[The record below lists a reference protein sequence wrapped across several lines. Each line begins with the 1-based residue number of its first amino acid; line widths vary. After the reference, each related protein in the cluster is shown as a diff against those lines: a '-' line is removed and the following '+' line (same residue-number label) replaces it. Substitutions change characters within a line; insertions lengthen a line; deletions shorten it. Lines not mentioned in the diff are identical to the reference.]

1 MAKRLTTAA
10 RLSLGFGILLV
21 FLVGIGLLGLNRLGT
36 VERMLDR
43 IVQVDWQKT
52 VLANDVI
59 DLVNAQTRDSF
70 LLFHV
75 PESTHP
81 TIRARIAK
89 RIDAISAHLDRIDGL
104 LYLPEGREMLT
115 QIRDKRRSYV
125 SSFQQ
130 VSSLLETGRREDASE
145 HMAAHTTP
153 ALDELLASIDAL
165 IRLQGR
171 ILESAGEEAAASY
184 LRART
189 QIFAFLAL
197 ALISSILI
205 SVWIVRAVTRPL
217 GGEPEAA
224 KDAVERIARGD
235 LSALIPV
242 KEGDTHSLLAALRQM
257 QSSLREMIGTLTA
270 NADSVASAAEQLA
283 VASKQLAESSAHQS
297 DAATSMASAIDE
309 MTTSIQQVSDNAT
322 DARRITVDAGE
333 RSDSGSQVI
342 GSTVREMQAIAN
354 TVAEAARTIR
364 QVGDGS
370 QQISTVVQVIKEV
383 ADQTNLLALNA
394 SIEAARAGE
403 QGRGF
408 AVVAD
413 EVRKLAERT
422 AKATMDISA
431 MIDTMLSS
439 SETAMRTTEAA
450 VTQVEGGVQLARA
463 AGDAMRAISDGTQQA
478 VRSVNGIYTA
488 LSEQSQASAEIAT
501 NVEQIAQMS
510 EENSAATQQAYE
522 TARQLRE
529 LAAGTRA
536 AVRVF
541 SL

>member
-1 MAKRLTTAA
+1 
-10 RLSLGFGILLV
+10 
-21 FLVGIGLLGLNRLGT
+21 
-36 VERMLDR
+36 
-43 IVQVDWQKT
+43 
-52 VLANDVI
+52 
-59 DLVNAQTRDSF
+59 
-70 LLFHV
+70 
-75 PESTHP
+75 
-81 TIRARIAK
+81 
-89 RIDAISAHLDRIDGL
+89 
-104 LYLPEGREMLT
+104 MLT

-145 HMAAHTTP
+145 HMATHTTP

-171 ILESAGEEAAASY
+171 ILESTGEEAAASY

-189 QIFAFLAL
+189 QIFIFLAL
-197 ALISSILI
+197 ALISSLLI

-242 KEGDTHSLLAALRQM
+242 REGDTHSLLAALHQM
-257 QSSLREMIGTLTA
+257 QSSLRQMIGTLTA

-283 VASKQLAESSAHQS
+283 VASKQLAESSARQS

-309 MTTSIQQVSDNAT
+309 MTTSIQQVSENAT
-322 DARRITVDAGE
+322 DARQITVDAGE
-333 RSDSGSQVI
+333 RSDSGNQVI
-342 GSTVREMQAIAN
+342 GSTVREMQAIAS
-354 TVAEAARTIR
+354 TVAEAATTIR

-439 SETAMRTTEAA
+439 SETAMRTTETA
-450 VTQVEGGVQLARA
+450 VTQVEDGVKLARA

>member
-1 MAKRLTTAA
+1 MARRLTTAT

-104 LYLPEGREMLT
+104 LHLPEGREMLT

-130 VSSLLETGRREDASE
+130 VSSLLEAGRREDASE
-145 HMAAHTTP
+145 HMATHTTP

-171 ILESAGEEAAASY
+171 ILESTGEEAAASY
-184 LRART
+184 LRSRT
-189 QIFAFLAL
+189 QIFVFLAL

-242 KEGDTHSLLAALRQM
+242 REGDTHSLLAALHQM

-283 VASKQLAESSAHQS
+283 VASKQLAESSARQS

-309 MTTSIQQVSDNAT
+309 MTTSIQQVSENAT
-322 DARRITVDAGE
+322 DARQITVDAGE
-333 RSDSGSQVI
+333 RSDSGNQVI
-342 GSTVREMQAIAN
+342 GSTVREMQAIAS
-354 TVAEAARTIR
+354 TVAEAATTIR

-439 SETAMRTTEAA
+439 SDTAMRTTAAA
-450 VTQVEGGVQLARA
+450 VTQVEDGVKLARA

>member
-81 TIRARIAK
+81 AIRARIAK
-89 RIDAISAHLDRIDGL
+89 RIDAISAKLDRIDGL
-104 LYLPEGREMLT
+104 LHLPEGREMLT

-145 HMAAHTTP
+145 HMATHTTP

-431 MIDTMLSS
+431 MIDTMLSN

-529 LAAGTRA
+529 LAAETRT

>member
-81 TIRARIAK
+81 AIRARIAK
-89 RIDAISAHLDRIDGL
+89 RIDAISAKLDRIDGL
-104 LYLPEGREMLT
+104 LHLPEGREMLT

-130 VSSLLETGRREDASE
+130 VSSLLETGRREAASE
-145 HMAAHTTP
+145 HMATHTTP

-242 KEGDTHSLLAALRQM
+242 REGDTHSLLAALHQM

-322 DARRITVDAGE
+322 DARQITVDAGE
-333 RSDSGSQVI
+333 RSDSGNQVI
-342 GSTVREMQAIAN
+342 GSTVREMQAIAS
-354 TVAEAARTIR
+354 TVAEAATTIR

-439 SETAMRTTEAA
+439 SDTAMRTTAAA
-450 VTQVEGGVQLARA
+450 VTQVEDGVKLARA

-529 LAAGTRA
+529 LAAETRT

>member
-1 MAKRLTTAA
+1 MARRLTTAA

-130 VSSLLETGRREDASE
+130 VSSLLEAGRREDASE
-145 HMAAHTTP
+145 HMATHTTP

-171 ILESAGEEAAASY
+171 ILESTGEEAAASY
-184 LRART
+184 LRSQT
-189 QIFAFLAL
+189 QIFVFLAL

-242 KEGDTHSLLAALRQM
+242 REGDTHSLLAALHQM

-283 VASKQLAESSAHQS
+283 VASKQLAESSARQS

-322 DARRITVDAGE
+322 DARQITVDAGE
-333 RSDSGSQVI
+333 RSDSGNQVI
-342 GSTVREMQAIAN
+342 GSTVREMQAIAS
-354 TVAEAARTIR
+354 TVAEAATTIR

-439 SETAMRTTEAA
+439 SDTAMRTTAAA
-450 VTQVEGGVQLARA
+450 VTQVEDGVKLARA

-529 LAAGTRA
+529 LAAETRT

>member
-1 MAKRLTTAA
+1 MARRLTTAA

-130 VSSLLETGRREDASE
+130 VSSLLEAGRREDASE
-145 HMAAHTTP
+145 HMATHTTP

-242 KEGDTHSLLAALRQM
+242 REGDTHSLLAALHQM

-322 DARRITVDAGE
+322 DARQITVDAGE
-333 RSDSGSQVI
+333 RSDSGNQVI
-342 GSTVREMQAIAN
+342 GSTVREMQAIAS
-354 TVAEAARTIR
+354 TVAEAATTIR

-439 SETAMRTTEAA
+439 SDTAMRTTAAA
-450 VTQVEGGVQLARA
+450 VTQVEDGVKLARA

-529 LAAGTRA
+529 LAAETRT

>member
-130 VSSLLETGRREDASE
+130 VSSLLEAGRREDASE
-145 HMAAHTTP
+145 HMATHTTP

-171 ILESAGEEAAASY
+171 ILESTGEEAAASY
-184 LRART
+184 LRSRT
-189 QIFAFLAL
+189 QIFVSLAL

-283 VASKQLAESSAHQS
+283 VASKQLAESSARQS

-322 DARRITVDAGE
+322 DARQITVDAGE
-333 RSDSGSQVI
+333 RSDSGNQVI

-354 TVAEAARTIR
+354 TVAEAATTIR

-439 SETAMRTTEAA
+439 SETAMRTTETA
-450 VTQVEGGVQLARA
+450 VTQVEDGVKLARA

-529 LAAGTRA
+529 LAAETRT
-536 AVRVF
+536 AVRAF

>member
-1 MAKRLTTAA
+1 MARRLTTAT

-145 HMAAHTTP
+145 HMATHTTP

-283 VASKQLAESSAHQS
+283 VASKQLAESSARQS

-322 DARRITVDAGE
+322 DARQITVDAGE
-333 RSDSGSQVI
+333 RSDSGNQVI
-342 GSTVREMQAIAN
+342 GSTVREMQAIAS
-354 TVAEAARTIR
+354 TVAEAAMTIR

-439 SETAMRTTEAA
+439 SDTAMRTTAAA
-450 VTQVEGGVQLARA
+450 VTQVEDGVKLARA

-529 LAAGTRA
+529 LAAETRT

>member
-130 VSSLLETGRREDASE
+130 VSSLLEAGRREDASE
-145 HMAAHTTP
+145 HMATHTTP

-171 ILESAGEEAAASY
+171 ILESTGEEAAASY
-184 LRART
+184 LRSQT
-189 QIFAFLAL
+189 QIFVFLAL

-242 KEGDTHSLLAALRQM
+242 REGDTHSLLAALHQM

-283 VASKQLAESSAHQS
+283 VASKQLAESSARQS

-322 DARRITVDAGE
+322 DARQITVDAGE
-333 RSDSGSQVI
+333 RSDSGNQVI
-342 GSTVREMQAIAN
+342 GSTVREMQAIAS
-354 TVAEAARTIR
+354 TVAEAATTIR

-439 SETAMRTTEAA
+439 SDTAMRTTAAA
-450 VTQVEGGVQLARA
+450 VTQVEDGVKLARA

-529 LAAGTRA
+529 LAAETRT

>member
-1 MAKRLTTAA
+1 
-10 RLSLGFGILLV
+10 
-21 FLVGIGLLGLNRLGT
+21 
-36 VERMLDR
+36 
-43 IVQVDWQKT
+43 
-52 VLANDVI
+52 
-59 DLVNAQTRDSF
+59 
-70 LLFHV
+70 
-75 PESTHP
+75 
-81 TIRARIAK
+81 
-89 RIDAISAHLDRIDGL
+89 
-104 LYLPEGREMLT
+104 MLT

-145 HMAAHTTP
+145 HMATHTTP

-189 QIFAFLAL
+189 QIFIFLAL
-197 ALISSILI
+197 ALISSLLI

-242 KEGDTHSLLAALRQM
+242 REGDTHSLLAALHQM
-257 QSSLREMIGTLTA
+257 QSSLRQMIGTLTA

-283 VASKQLAESSAHQS
+283 VASKQLAESSARQS

-309 MTTSIQQVSDNAT
+309 MTTSIQQVSENAT
-322 DARRITVDAGE
+322 DARQITVDAGE
-333 RSDSGSQVI
+333 RSDSGNQVI
-342 GSTVREMQAIAN
+342 GSTVREMQAIAS
-354 TVAEAARTIR
+354 TVAEAATTIR

-439 SETAMRTTEAA
+439 SETAMRTTETA
-450 VTQVEGGVQLARA
+450 VTQVEDGVKLARA

>member
-81 TIRARIAK
+81 AIRARIAK
-89 RIDAISAHLDRIDGL
+89 RIDAISAKLDRIDGL
-104 LYLPEGREMLT
+104 LHLPEGREMLT

-130 VSSLLETGRREDASE
+130 VSSLLETGRREAASE
-145 HMAAHTTP
+145 HMATHTTP

-242 KEGDTHSLLAALRQM
+242 REGDTHSLLAALHQM

-283 VASKQLAESSAHQS
+283 VASKQLAESSARQS

-439 SETAMRTTEAA
+439 SDTAMRTTAAA
-450 VTQVEGGVQLARA
+450 VTQVEDGVKLARA

-529 LAAGTRA
+529 LAAETRT

>member
-59 DLVNAQTRDSF
+59 NLVNAQTRDSF

-130 VSSLLETGRREDASE
+130 VSSLLEAGRREDASE
-145 HMAAHTTP
+145 HMATHTTP

-171 ILESAGEEAAASY
+171 ILESTGEEAAASY
-184 LRART
+184 LRSQT
-189 QIFAFLAL
+189 QIFVFLAL

-242 KEGDTHSLLAALRQM
+242 REGDTHSLLAALHQM

-283 VASKQLAESSAHQS
+283 VASKQLAESSARQS

-322 DARRITVDAGE
+322 DARQITVDAGE
-333 RSDSGSQVI
+333 RSDSGNQVI
-342 GSTVREMQAIAN
+342 GSTVREMQAIAS
-354 TVAEAARTIR
+354 TVAEAAMTIR

-370 QQISTVVQVIKEV
+370 QQIATVVQVIKEV

-439 SETAMRTTEAA
+439 SDTAMRTTAAA
-450 VTQVEGGVQLARA
+450 VTQVEDGVKLARA

-529 LAAGTRA
+529 LAAETRT

>member
-1 MAKRLTTAA
+1 MARRLTTAT

-81 TIRARIAK
+81 AIRARIAK
-89 RIDAISAHLDRIDGL
+89 RIDAISAKLDRIDGL
-104 LYLPEGREMLT
+104 LHLPEGREMLT

-130 VSSLLETGRREDASE
+130 VSSLLEAGRREDASE
-145 HMAAHTTP
+145 HMATHTTP

-171 ILESAGEEAAASY
+171 ILESTGEEAAASY
-184 LRART
+184 LRSQT

-242 KEGDTHSLLAALRQM
+242 REGDTHSLLAALHQM

-283 VASKQLAESSAHQS
+283 VASKQLAESSARQS

-322 DARRITVDAGE
+322 DARQITVDAGE
-333 RSDSGSQVI
+333 RSDSGNQVI

-439 SETAMRTTEAA
+439 SDTAMRTTAAA
-450 VTQVEGGVQLARA
+450 VTQVEDGVKLARA

-529 LAAGTRA
+529 LAAETRT

>member
-104 LYLPEGREMLT
+104 LYLPVGREMLT

-130 VSSLLETGRREDASE
+130 VSSLLEAGRREDASE
-145 HMAAHTTP
+145 HMATHTTP

-529 LAAGTRA
+529 LAAETRT

>member
-81 TIRARIAK
+81 AIRARIAK

-130 VSSLLETGRREDASE
+130 VSSLLEAGRREDASE
-145 HMAAHTTP
+145 HMATHTTP

-171 ILESAGEEAAASY
+171 ILESTGEEAAASY
-184 LRART
+184 LRSQT
-189 QIFAFLAL
+189 QIFVFLAL

-322 DARRITVDAGE
+322 DARQITVDAGE
-333 RSDSGSQVI
+333 RSDSGNQVI
-342 GSTVREMQAIAN
+342 GSTVREMQAIAS
-354 TVAEAARTIR
+354 TVAEAATTIR

-439 SETAMRTTEAA
+439 SDTAMRTTAAA
-450 VTQVEGGVQLARA
+450 VTQVEDGVKLARA

-529 LAAGTRA
+529 LAAETRT

>member
-1 MAKRLTTAA
+1 MAPHPGPTPALC
-10 RLSLGFGILLV
+10 
-21 FLVGIGLLGLNRLGT
+21 
-36 VERMLDR
+36 
-43 IVQVDWQKT
+43 
-52 VLANDVI
+52 
-59 DLVNAQTRDSF
+59 DS
-70 LLFHV
+70 HR
-75 PESTHP
+75 SS
-81 TIRARIAK
+81 RIAK

-130 VSSLLETGRREDASE
+130 VSSLLEAGRREDASE
-145 HMAAHTTP
+145 HMATHTTP

-171 ILESAGEEAAASY
+171 ILESTGEEAAASY
-184 LRART
+184 LRSQT
-189 QIFAFLAL
+189 QIFVFLAL

-242 KEGDTHSLLAALRQM
+242 REGDTHSLLAALHQM

-283 VASKQLAESSAHQS
+283 VASKQLAESSARQS

-322 DARRITVDAGE
+322 DARQITVDAGE
-333 RSDSGSQVI
+333 RSDSGNQVI
-342 GSTVREMQAIAN
+342 GSTVREMQAIAS
-354 TVAEAARTIR
+354 TVAEAAMTIR

-439 SETAMRTTEAA
+439 SDTAMRTTAAA
-450 VTQVEGGVQLARA
+450 VTQVEDGVKLARA

-529 LAAGTRA
+529 LAAETRT

>member
-1 MAKRLTTAA
+1 MARRLTTAT

-81 TIRARIAK
+81 AIRARIAK
-89 RIDAISAHLDRIDGL
+89 RIDAISAKLDRIDGL
-104 LYLPEGREMLT
+104 LHLPEGREMLT

-145 HMAAHTTP
+145 HMATHTTP

-403 QGRGF
+403 QGRRF

-431 MIDTMLSS
+431 MIDTMLSN

-488 LSEQSQASAEIAT
+488 LSEQSQAGAEIAT

-529 LAAGTRA
+529 LAAETRT

>member
-81 TIRARIAK
+81 AIRARIAK
-89 RIDAISAHLDRIDGL
+89 RIDAISAKLDRIDGL
-104 LYLPEGREMLT
+104 LHLPGGREMLT

-130 VSSLLETGRREDASE
+130 VSSLLETGRREAASE
-145 HMAAHTTP
+145 HMATHTTP

-242 KEGDTHSLLAALRQM
+242 REGDTHSLLAALHQM

-322 DARRITVDAGE
+322 DARQITVDAGE
-333 RSDSGSQVI
+333 RSDSGNQVI
-342 GSTVREMQAIAN
+342 GSTVREMQAIAS
-354 TVAEAARTIR
+354 TVAEAAMTIR

-439 SETAMRTTEAA
+439 SDTAMRTTAAA
-450 VTQVEGGVQLARA
+450 VTQVEDGVKLARA

-529 LAAGTRA
+529 LAAETRT

>member
-1 MAKRLTTAA
+1 MARRLTTAT

-81 TIRARIAK
+81 AIRARIAK
-89 RIDAISAHLDRIDGL
+89 RIDAISAKLDRIDGL
-104 LYLPEGREMLT
+104 LHLPEGREMLT

-130 VSSLLETGRREDASE
+130 VSSLLEAGRREDASE
-145 HMAAHTTP
+145 HMATHTTP

-242 KEGDTHSLLAALRQM
+242 REGDTHSLLAALHQM

-283 VASKQLAESSAHQS
+283 VASKQLAESSARQS

-322 DARRITVDAGE
+322 DARQITVDAGE
-333 RSDSGSQVI
+333 RSDSGNQVI
-342 GSTVREMQAIAN
+342 GSTVREMQAIAS
-354 TVAEAARTIR
+354 TVAEAAMTIR

-439 SETAMRTTEAA
+439 SDTAMRTTAAA
-450 VTQVEGGVQLARA
+450 VTQVEDGVKLARA

-529 LAAGTRA
+529 LAAETRT

>member
-130 VSSLLETGRREDASE
+130 VSSLLEAGRREDASE
-145 HMAAHTTP
+145 HMATHTTP

-171 ILESAGEEAAASY
+171 ILESTGEEAAASY
-184 LRART
+184 LRSQT
-189 QIFAFLAL
+189 QIFVFLAL

-242 KEGDTHSLLAALRQM
+242 REGDTHSLLAALHQM

-322 DARRITVDAGE
+322 DARQITVDAGE
-333 RSDSGSQVI
+333 RSDSGNQVI
-342 GSTVREMQAIAN
+342 GSTVREMQAIAS
-354 TVAEAARTIR
+354 TVAEAATTIR

-439 SETAMRTTEAA
+439 SDTAMRTTAAA
-450 VTQVEGGVQLARA
+450 VTQVEDGVKLARA

-529 LAAGTRA
+529 LAAETRT

>member
-1 MAKRLTTAA
+1 MERRLTTAT

-104 LYLPEGREMLT
+104 LHLPEGREMLT

-130 VSSLLETGRREDASE
+130 VSSLLETGRREAASE
-145 HMAAHTTP
+145 HMATHTTP

-242 KEGDTHSLLAALRQM
+242 REGDTHSLLAALRQM

-431 MIDTMLSS
+431 MIDTMLSN

-529 LAAGTRA
+529 LAAETRT

>member
-1 MAKRLTTAA
+1 MAT
-10 RLSLGFGILLV
+10 
-21 FLVGIGLLGLNRLGT
+21 
-36 VERMLDR
+36 
-43 IVQVDWQKT
+43 
-52 VLANDVI
+52 
-59 DLVNAQTRDSF
+59 
-70 LLFHV
+70 
-75 PESTHP
+75 
-81 TIRARIAK
+81 
-89 RIDAISAHLDRIDGL
+89 
-104 LYLPEGREMLT
+104 
-115 QIRDKRRSYV
+115 
-125 SSFQQ
+125 
-130 VSSLLETGRREDASE
+130 
-145 HMAAHTTP
+145 HTTP

-283 VASKQLAESSAHQS
+283 VASKQLAESSARQS

-322 DARRITVDAGE
+322 DARQITVDAGE
-333 RSDSGSQVI
+333 RSDSGNQVI
-342 GSTVREMQAIAN
+342 GSTVREMQAIAS
-354 TVAEAARTIR
+354 TVAEAATTIR

-439 SETAMRTTEAA
+439 SDTAMRTTAAA
-450 VTQVEGGVQLARA
+450 VTQVEDGVKLARA

-529 LAAGTRA
+529 LAAETRT

>member
-130 VSSLLETGRREDASE
+130 VSSLLEAGRREDASE
-145 HMAAHTTP
+145 HMATHTTP

-171 ILESAGEEAAASY
+171 ILESTGEEAAASY
-184 LRART
+184 LRSQT
-189 QIFAFLAL
+189 QIFVFLAL

-242 KEGDTHSLLAALRQM
+242 REGDTHSLLAALHQM

-283 VASKQLAESSAHQS
+283 VASKQLAESSARQS

-322 DARRITVDAGE
+322 DARQITVDAGE
-333 RSDSGSQVI
+333 RSDSGNQVI
-342 GSTVREMQAIAN
+342 GSTVREMQAIAS
-354 TVAEAARTIR
+354 TVAEAAMTIR

-439 SETAMRTTEAA
+439 SDTAMRTTAAA
-450 VTQVEGGVQLARA
+450 VTQVEDGVKLARA

-529 LAAGTRA
+529 LAAETRT

>member
-130 VSSLLETGRREDASE
+130 VSSLLEAGRREDASE
-145 HMAAHTTP
+145 HMATHTTP

-171 ILESAGEEAAASY
+171 ILESTGEEAAASY
-184 LRART
+184 LRSQT
-189 QIFAFLAL
+189 QIFVFLAL

-242 KEGDTHSLLAALRQM
+242 REGDTHSLLAALHQM

-283 VASKQLAESSAHQS
+283 VASKQLAESSARQS

-322 DARRITVDAGE
+322 DARQITVDAGE
-333 RSDSGSQVI
+333 RSDSGNQVI
-342 GSTVREMQAIAN
+342 GSTVREMQAIAS
-354 TVAEAARTIR
+354 TVAEAAMTIR

-439 SETAMRTTEAA
+439 SDTAMRTTAAA
-450 VTQVEGGVQLARA
+450 VTQVEDGVKLARA

-529 LAAGTRA
+529 LAAETRT
-536 AVRVF
+536 AVSVF

>member
-81 TIRARIAK
+81 AIRARIAK
-89 RIDAISAHLDRIDGL
+89 RIDAISAKLDRIDGL
-104 LYLPEGREMLT
+104 LHLPEGREMLT

-130 VSSLLETGRREDASE
+130 VSSLLETGRREAASE
-145 HMAAHTTP
+145 HMATHTTP

-242 KEGDTHSLLAALRQM
+242 REGDTHSLLAALHQM

-283 VASKQLAESSAHQS
+283 VASKQLAESSARQS

-322 DARRITVDAGE
+322 DARQITVDAGE
-333 RSDSGSQVI
+333 RSDSGNQVI
-342 GSTVREMQAIAN
+342 GSTVREMQAIAS
-354 TVAEAARTIR
+354 TVAEAAMTIR

-439 SETAMRTTEAA
+439 SDTAMRTTAAA
-450 VTQVEGGVQLARA
+450 VTQVEDGVKLARA

-529 LAAGTRA
+529 LAAETRT

>member
-1 MAKRLTTAA
+1 MARRLTTAT

-81 TIRARIAK
+81 AIRARIAK
-89 RIDAISAHLDRIDGL
+89 RIDAISAKLDRIDGL
-104 LYLPEGREMLT
+104 LHLPEGREMLT

-130 VSSLLETGRREDASE
+130 VSSLLETGRREAASE
-145 HMAAHTTP
+145 HMATHTTP

-242 KEGDTHSLLAALRQM
+242 KEGDTHSPLAALRQM

-383 ADQTNLLALNA
+383 ADQTKLLALNA

-439 SETAMRTTEAA
+439 SDTAMRTTAAA
-450 VTQVEGGVQLARA
+450 VTQVEDGVKLARA

-529 LAAGTRA
+529 LAAETRT

>member
-1 MAKRLTTAA
+1 MARRLTTAT

-81 TIRARIAK
+81 AIRARIAK
-89 RIDAISAHLDRIDGL
+89 RIDAISAKLDRIDGL
-104 LYLPEGREMLT
+104 LHLPEGREMLT

-130 VSSLLETGRREDASE
+130 VSSLLEAGRREDASE
-145 HMAAHTTP
+145 HMATHTTP

-242 KEGDTHSLLAALRQM
+242 REGDTHSLLAALHQM

-322 DARRITVDAGE
+322 DARQITVDAGE
-333 RSDSGSQVI
+333 RSDSGNQVI
-342 GSTVREMQAIAN
+342 GSTVREMQAIAS
-354 TVAEAARTIR
+354 TVAEAAMTIR

-439 SETAMRTTEAA
+439 SDTAMRTTAAA
-450 VTQVEGGVQLARA
+450 VTQVEDGVKLARA

-529 LAAGTRA
+529 LAAETRT

>member
-1 MAKRLTTAA
+1 MARRLTTAT

-81 TIRARIAK
+81 AIRARIAK
-89 RIDAISAHLDRIDGL
+89 RIDAISAKLDRIDGL
-104 LYLPEGREMLT
+104 LHLPEGREMLT

-145 HMAAHTTP
+145 HMATHTTP

-171 ILESAGEEAAASY
+171 ILESTGEEAAASY
-184 LRART
+184 LRSQT
-189 QIFAFLAL
+189 QIFVFLAL

-242 KEGDTHSLLAALRQM
+242 REGDTHSLLAALHQM

-283 VASKQLAESSAHQS
+283 VASKQLAESSARQS

-322 DARRITVDAGE
+322 DARQITVDAGE
-333 RSDSGSQVI
+333 RSDSGNQVI
-342 GSTVREMQAIAN
+342 GSTVREMQAIAS
-354 TVAEAARTIR
+354 TVAEAAMTIR

-439 SETAMRTTEAA
+439 SDTAMRTTAAA
-450 VTQVEGGVQLARA
+450 VTQVEDGVKLARA

-529 LAAGTRA
+529 LAAETRT

>member
-1 MAKRLTTAA
+1 
-10 RLSLGFGILLV
+10 
-21 FLVGIGLLGLNRLGT
+21 
-36 VERMLDR
+36 
-43 IVQVDWQKT
+43 
-52 VLANDVI
+52 
-59 DLVNAQTRDSF
+59 
-70 LLFHV
+70 
-75 PESTHP
+75 
-81 TIRARIAK
+81 
-89 RIDAISAHLDRIDGL
+89 
-104 LYLPEGREMLT
+104 MLT

-145 HMAAHTTP
+145 HMATHTTP

-189 QIFAFLAL
+189 QIFIFLAL
-197 ALISSILI
+197 ALISSLLI

-242 KEGDTHSLLAALRQM
+242 REGDTHSLLAALHQM
-257 QSSLREMIGTLTA
+257 QSSLRQMIGTLTA

-283 VASKQLAESSAHQS
+283 VASKQLAESSARQS

-322 DARRITVDAGE
+322 DARQITVDAGE
-333 RSDSGSQVI
+333 RSDSGNQVI
-342 GSTVREMQAIAN
+342 GSTVREMQAIAS
-354 TVAEAARTIR
+354 TVAEAATTIR

-439 SETAMRTTEAA
+439 SETAMRTTETA
-450 VTQVEGGVQLARA
+450 VTQVEDGVKLARA